1 MPRRGELGA
10 RALRAAISRE
20 MYGIDGRQVRRADR
34 CDEIVNNALMENA
47 TGQGLCFQRLEVGV
61 EFGGLES
68 VTYAKRAHC
77 LISQQQ
83 ELKNA
88 TVKSSLRENQARAYR
103 RAFQY
108 PGFRLLWATATMP
121 PRRDRRGK

>member
-88 TVKSSLRENQARAYR
+88 TVKSSRDEKIRAVR
-103 RAFQY
+103 WRPFGRSWQ
-108 PGFRLLWATATMP
+108 RLPTYGYLP
-121 PRRDRRGK
+121 PPYLLESLG